1 MIMNYIPGTALK
13 CTMIFVNRYSLL
25 LTNPDATNV
34 WIIHLHQMV
43 KKGHYFIPIQQNIP
57 IFHPNI
63 SSQISWIIW
72 CFSNNRSFF
81 ILQFTSDSPYSILG
95 AEPPTSVETFSLT
108 PRPVTQPPSSRGTHV
123 FGNTRWSHS
132 KLYVSNRTQWRRF
145 WYLEPTKSHETSQGA
160 NRELPA
166 VLTVLPCWLG
176 NLRNWILFF
185 WKKTTDKQ

>member
-1 MIMNYIPGTALK
+1 MCGLFTYIKWWKKATTLFPSNK
-13 CTMIFVNRYSLL
+13 IFQS
-25 LTNPDATNV
+25 
-34 WIIHLHQMV
+34 
-43 KKGHYFIPIQQNIP
+43 FIQIY
-57 IFHPNI
+57 HPKYHELYDV
-63 SSQISWIIW
+63 
-72 CFSNNRSFF
+72 FPTTGRFF
-81 ILQFTSDSPYSILG
+81 LQFTSDSPYSILG